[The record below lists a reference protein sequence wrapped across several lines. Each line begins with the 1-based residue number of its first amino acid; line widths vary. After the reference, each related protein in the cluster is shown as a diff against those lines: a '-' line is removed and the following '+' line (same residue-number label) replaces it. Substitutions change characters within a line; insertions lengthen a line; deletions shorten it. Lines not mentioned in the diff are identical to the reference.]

1 MFAYS
6 IPLLWTPGISL
17 MCFHNIKRKA
27 RKHKKRYKQT
37 VSFYC
42 FNILQD
48 KDILHVML
56 ASVIQVTEIEFE
68 EGSNGVAQ
76 IKDAAPFVHGE

>member
-1 MFAYS
+1 
-6 IPLLWTPGISL
+6 
-17 MCFHNIKRKA
+17 
-27 RKHKKRYKQT
+27 
-37 VSFYC
+37 
-42 FNILQD
+42 
-48 KDILHVML
+48 ML